1 MGGGQRVA
9 AGDHV
14 TGTLVRRLDVVTGAL
29 AGLTEVLDREEDLAV
44 ILDRICNQAAHAV
57 PGADMVSVTLLSE
70 TGPVT
75 GAATRQEALEID
87 LVQYR
92 TGEGPCLHAART
104 GQVVHAVVAELPDRW
119 PDFAEGTADFDVA
132 GFLSAPLYVEEDTPG
147 SLNLYSRRPD
157 GFRSLDAALLELY
170 CTAAEGAMRNARRYL
185 RAREQVDQL
194 RHALT
199 SRAVI
204 DQAKG
209 VLMAVHRVS
218 ADEAFAM
225 LVERSQRENVKLRDF
240 AERFVNDILDSR
252 N

>member
-14 TGTLVRRLDVVTGAL
+14 VETLVRRLDVVTGAVR
-29 AGLTEVLDREEDLAV
+29 GLTEVLDREEDLAV
-44 ILDRICNQAAHAV
+44 ILDRICRQVTHAV

-70 TGPVT
+70 SGPVT
-75 GAATRQEALEID
+75 GAATRQDALEID

-92 TGEGPCLHAART
+92 TDEGPCLQAART
-104 GQVVHAVVAELPDRW
+104 GQVVHAAVAELPDLW
-119 PDFAEGTADFDVA
+119 PDFAEGTRAFDVA
-132 GFLSAPLYVEEDTPG
+132 GFLSAPLCVEEDTPG
-147 SLNLYSRRPD
+147 SLNLYSGRPD
-157 GFRSLDAALLELY
+157 GFRALDAALLELY
-170 CTAAEGAMRNARRYL
+170 CAAAEGALRHARRSL
-185 RAREQVDQL
+185 RAREQADQL

-209 VLMAVHRVS
+209 VVMAVHRVS

-225 LVERSQRENVKLRDF
+225 LVDRSQRENVKLRDF
-240 AERFVNDILDSR
+240 AERFVNDILDGR